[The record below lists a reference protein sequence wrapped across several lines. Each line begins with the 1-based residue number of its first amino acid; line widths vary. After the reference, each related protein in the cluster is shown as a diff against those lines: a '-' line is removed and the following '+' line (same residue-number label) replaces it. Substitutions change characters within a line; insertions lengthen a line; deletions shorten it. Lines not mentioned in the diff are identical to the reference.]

1 MKWSVRLDFLSAL
14 NALEALKAMKSRRA
28 ARRVAASGD
37 DLASMGTAFGLDAT
51 FGPSEFDFPQ
61 SSDQN
66 PPVAWERRLARRS
79 GLRRDL

>member
-1 MKWSVRLDFLSAL
+1 MKWSVRLDFWST
-14 NALEALKAMKSRRA
+14 LKTMKSRRA
-28 ARRVAASGD
+28 ARRVAAAGD

-61 SSDQN
+61 SGDQSA
-66 PPVAWERRLARRS
+66 PVAWERRLARRS